1 MKRRD
6 EWHDDWNELVKKS
19 IKKKNRALDYIKDS
33 IETYED
39 DPVSISVITPF
50 FYETSL
56 TDPQLFF
63 TRLLFFL
70 IIKKHYYF

>member
-6 EWHDDWNELVKKS
+6 EWHDDWNKLVKKP
-19 IKKKNRALDYIKDS
+19 IKKKNRALDYIIDS

-39 DPVSISVITPF
+39 DPVSISVITPI

-56 TDPQLFF
+56 TDPQFVF
-63 TRLLFFL
+63 TRLLFF
-70 IIKKHYYF
+70 